1 MLERE
6 MYSLSHCTALRV
18 IDIIIL
24 CIHSDTVIVYTRM
37 HVYVYLKSNVMY
49 RDKKSRKN
57 FLCIYIDKLLISQQE
72 LHKNVDFH
80 AGSG

>member
-1 MLERE
+1 MYGRE

-18 IDIIIL
+18 IDIV

-49 RDKKSRKN
+49 RDKK
-57 FLCIYIDKLLISQQE
+57 
-72 LHKNVDFH
+72 
-80 AGSG
+80 